1 LIGGVNPTSAVEAA
15 RRGIYAYN
23 LATWPIVIVTYLLG
37 VIALV
42 LAVKKTKYSNRT
54 ISGILAFLWLWS
66 GIVPCVVFF
75 AWMFRAGAIWYLFGL
90 ILVVGC
96 VLFLSFGVIR
106 SSLSF
111 KFTGDSYNILGAAM
125 AVYSMLIYPIIGSLT
140 ERGYPAYPIFG
151 TFPCPV
157 TIFTFGLL
165 LWADRKVPK
174 IVTVMPL
181 VWALT
186 GVLWAFMYLI
196 WADVGLIILGI
207 VGFVTIL
214 RRNVR
219 LPT

>member
-1 LIGGVNPTSAVEAA
+1 MNPTSVVEAV
-15 RRGIYAYN
+15 RRGFYAYN
-23 LATWPIVIVTYLLG
+23 LVMWPMVIVTYLLG
-37 VIALV
+37 AIALV

-66 GIVPCVVFF
+66 GIVSCVMFF
-75 AWMFRAGAIWYLFGL
+75 AWMFRAGDIWYLFGL
-90 ILVVGC
+90 ILVVGG

-111 KFTGDSYNILGAAM
+111 KFTGDSYNILGAVIV
-125 AVYSMLIYPIIGSLT
+125 VYSMLIYPIIGSLT

-165 LWADRKVPK
+165 LWADRKVPR

-181 VWALT
+181 VWALM
-186 GVLWAFMYLI
+186 GVYPAFVYQV
-196 WADVGLIILGI
+196 WADVGLIILGV

-214 RRNVR
+214 RRNAK

>member
-1 LIGGVNPTSAVEAA
+1 MNPTSAVEAT
-15 RRGIYAYN
+15 RRAFYAIN
-23 LATWPIVIVTYLLG
+23 LVTWPIVIVTYLLG
-37 VIALV
+37 AIALV

-54 ISGILAFLWLWS
+54 ISGILAFLWLWA
-66 GIVPCVVFF
+66 GIVTNMVFF
-75 AWMFRAGAIWYLFGL
+75 AWMFGQTLWYYMGL
-90 ILVVGC
+90 IFIVGSI
-96 VLFLSFGVIR
+96 LFLAFGVIR

-111 KFTGDSYNILGAAM
+111 KFTGDSYNILGAVM
-125 AVYSMLIYPIIGSLT
+125 VVYSMLIYPIIGSLT

-181 VWALT
+181 VWALI
-186 GVLWAFMYLI
+186 GVLPVFVYQI

-214 RRNVR
+214 RRNAK

>member
-1 LIGGVNPTSAVEAA
+1 MSAVEAA

-23 LATWPIVIVTYLLG
+23 IVTWPMVLVTYLLG
-37 VIALV
+37 AIALV

-54 ISGILAFLWLWS
+54 ISGILALLWLWS
-66 GIVPCVVFF
+66 GIVPCVTFF
-75 AWMFRAGAIWYLFGL
+75 AWMFRAGDIWYLFGL
-90 ILVVGC
+90 ILVVGG

-111 KFTGDSYNILGAAM
+111 KFTGDSYNIFGAAM
-125 AVYSMLIYPIIGSLT
+125 VVYSMLIYPIIGSLT

-174 IVTVMPL
+174 IVTAMPL

-214 RRNVR
+214 RRNAK

>member
-1 LIGGVNPTSAVEAA
+1 VNPTSVVEAV
-15 RRGIYAYN
+15 RRGFYAYN
-23 LATWPIVIVTYLLG
+23 LVMWPMVIVTYLLG
-37 VIALV
+37 AIALV

-54 ISGILAFLWLWS
+54 ISGILVFLWLWA
-66 GIVPCVVFF
+66 GIVSCVVFF
-75 AWMFRAGAIWYLFGL
+75 AWMFGGGAMWYFSGL
-90 ILVVGC
+90 IFVVGGI
-96 VLFLSFGVIR
+96 LFLVFGVIR

-111 KFTGDSYNILGAAM
+111 KFTGDSYNILGAVIV
-125 AVYSMLIYPIIGSLT
+125 VYSMLIYPIIGSLT

-165 LWADRKVPK
+165 LWADRKVPR

-181 VWALT
+181 VWALM
-186 GVLWAFMYLI
+186 GVYPAFVYQV
-196 WADVGLIILGI
+196 WADVGLIILGV

-214 RRNVR
+214 RRNAK

>member
-1 LIGGVNPTSAVEAA
+1 MNQTSVVEAA
-15 RRGIYAYN
+15 RRALYAYN
-23 LATWPIVIVTYLLG
+23 LVVWPMVIVTYLLG
-37 VIALV
+37 AIALV

-54 ISGILAFLWLWS
+54 ISGILALLWLWV
-66 GIVPCVVFF
+66 GIVTCVVFF
-75 AWMFRAGAIWYLFGL
+75 AWMFSAGAIWYLFGL
-90 ILVVGC
+90 ILVVGG

-111 KFTGDSYNILGAAM
+111 KFTGDSYNILGAVM
-125 AVYSMLIYPIIGSLT
+125 LVYSMLIYPIIGSLT

-165 LWADRKVPK
+165 LWADRKVLK

-186 GVLWAFMYLI
+186 GVLWAFMYQI

-214 RRNVR
+214 RRNAK